1 MYCVIE
7 KTLSQDKNTK
17 LNVKAWAKN
26 MRKRFPCTQQL
37 MEYCSSAAAHIY
49 FSRADRADV
58 QLMINRVIF

>member
-37 MEYCSSAAAHIY
+37 MEYIKIVHQQPPIYIFQGQIEQMSS
-49 FSRADRADV
+49 
-58 QLMINRVIF
+58 